1 MYDLIIRD
9 GSVVLEDEIV
19 KADIGIKKGKIAEIA
34 QGVSTPAKKYVDAK
48 GKYVLPGMIDI
59 HVHFDE
65 PSRDHWE
72 GFDYG
77 SASMA
82 AGGCTT

>member
-1 MYDLIIRD
+1 MFC
-9 GSVVLEDEIV
+9 S
-19 KADIGIKKGKIAEIA
+19 
-34 QGVSTPAKKYVDAK
+34 
-48 GKYVLPGMIDI
+48 GMIDI

-65 PSRDHWE
+65 LSRDHWE

-82 AGGCTT
+82 AEAALGNT